1 MDSFRRL
8 IRASVCLAI
17 SLFGGLGIAAGN
29 AHLPLASKSLQSNP
43 GKMMEERDLVL
54 YYKPSCPYCKK
65 VIDYMDKNGI
75 SIPME
80 DTGDQDNEQE
90 LVRLGGKRQV
100 PCLVVDGSAMYES
113 SDIIDW
119 LSKNVS
125 K

>member
-1 MDSFRRL
+1 MRK
-8 IRASVCLAI
+8 ICVVACLAI
-17 SLFGGLGIAAGN
+17 GLFGGSSIASADV
-29 AHLPLASKSLQSNP
+29 HRSLASKSLQSNL
-43 GKMMEERDLVL
+43 GKMMEERDLIL

-75 SIPME
+75 SIAME
-80 DTGDQDNEQE
+80 DTSDQDNERE

-100 PCLVVDGSAMYES
+100 PCLIVDGSALYES

-119 LSKNVS
+119 LSKNAS